1 MALPLN
7 IFKTVTKVIP
17 LSPVGIYT
25 APVGYASVVIL
36 AQVANTGGTT
46 ETVTF
51 SHQRTVAGAAVT
63 TEIEKD
69 FAIPSKDSASF
80 LDGKLVLESNDVL
93 VISGSNS
100 SNLKFTASV
109 LETLKWL
116 GDSNKKWQ
124 NWLVVEYK
132 D

>member
-7 IFKTVTKVIP
+7 IFKTITNVI
-17 LSPVGIYT
+17 STSSVGIYT

-36 AQVANTGGTT
+36 AQAVNTGNTT

-51 SHQRTVAGAAVT
+51 SHQRTVAGIAVT
-63 TEIEKD
+63 TEIVKD

-100 SNLKFTASV
+100 SNIKFTGSI
-109 LETLKWL
+109 LETLK
-116 GDSNKKWQ
+116 
-124 NWLVVEYK
+124 
-132 D
+132 

>member
-7 IFKTVTKVIP
+7 IFKTITNVVSTN
-17 LSPVGIYT
+17 SVGIYT

-36 AQVANTGGTT
+36 AQAANTGNTT

-51 SHQRTVAGAAVT
+51 SHQRTVAGIAIT
-63 TEIEKD
+63 TEIVKS
-69 FAIPSKDSASF
+69 FPIPANDSASF

-100 SNLKFTASV
+100 SNIKFTGSI
-109 LETLKWL
+109 LETLK
-116 GDSNKKWQ
+116 
-124 NWLVVEYK
+124 
-132 D
+132 